1 MIAITF
7 DWNWWSC
14 DIDALRGVASQ
25 CDCKVDIDG
34 QYVTIKGRKRDDIVD
49 TVAITIGDIFYEGE
63 DVTEEDWK
71 SFLSDLNATEKEV
84 EAPKPRVV
92 VSGRVIPKERI
103 VKAMAVLENN
113 GIDSDEVERVL
124 GQVGYALLDVNL
136 FP

>member
-14 DIDALRGVASQ
+14 DIDELRGVARQ
-25 CDCKVDIDG
+25 FNCKVDFDG
-34 QYVTIKGRKRDDIVD
+34 QYVTITGRNRDNIVD
-49 TVAITIGDIFYEGE
+49 TVSVTMGDIFYEGE
-63 DVTEEDWK
+63 DVTEKDWK
-71 SFLSDLNATEKEV
+71 SFLSDLRATEKEV

-92 VSGRVIPKERI
+92 VSGRVINKENI